1 MKKKNEPSTFGEEIL
16 KKNGF
21 SVHLNNIVRS
31 KSDFWIIQM
40 HIASSISDRITY
52 SLMTSN
58 QATGGYHPSV
68 FLLAALY
75 AEASAVHATI
85 NGHKSK

>member
-1 MKKKNEPSTFGEEIL
+1 MYQVLLERRLEE
-16 KKNGF
+16 KEF
-21 SVHLNNIVRS
+21 SVHLNNCVRS
-31 KSDFWIIQM
+31 KSDFWLIQM
-40 HIASSISDRITY
+40 HIASSIGDRITY